1 MREIETNTF
10 FLEGCKV
17 DDSKVVVEMKVPVKK
32 KESNHKYQ
40 WVGTYFSQL
49 FCFLLF
55 EV

>member
-17 DDSKVVVEMKVPVKK
+17 DDSKVVVEMKLPDKN
-32 KESNHKYQ
+32 ESNHKYQ